1 MLERAFELGVRYFDT
16 APLYGR
22 GTSETL
28 FGEYL
33 SGVPRGEFVVSSKV
47 GRVANP
53 EVGGPPLF
61 DFSRDRVLSSLAE
74 SLERLRLDAIDM
86 VFLHL
91 LGDTPHHYRQA
102 LYEALPALAELR
114 SQGVVRAIG
123 VGTTTDTWEMLA
135 PFAQDGGSDCFL
147 VANRYTLIDHS
158 ACPYL
163 PRCGRNWPTATHSST
178 TRPARTCRA
187 VGGTQDRRTHPATGA
202 YSSQWRITMPH
213 RLDNKV
219 AARTTSEST
228 VCAPASF
235 IATGRRAGPV
245 ETIRSSQSPA
255 TARGSFQDDNNA
267 SPSFSRW

>member
-163 PRCGRNWPTATHSST
+163 PRCGRSS
-178 TRPARTCRA
+178 RPKDC
-187 VGGTQDRRTHPATGA
+187 
-202 YSSQWRITMPH
+202 
-213 RLDNKV
+213 
-219 AARTTSEST
+219 E
-228 VCAPASF
+228 
-235 IATGRRAGPV
+235 GRRARRVHGTRRIQWKPP
-245 ETIRSSQSPA
+245 QLAP
-255 TARGSFQDDNNA
+255 TAHNGG
-267 SPSFSRW
+267 